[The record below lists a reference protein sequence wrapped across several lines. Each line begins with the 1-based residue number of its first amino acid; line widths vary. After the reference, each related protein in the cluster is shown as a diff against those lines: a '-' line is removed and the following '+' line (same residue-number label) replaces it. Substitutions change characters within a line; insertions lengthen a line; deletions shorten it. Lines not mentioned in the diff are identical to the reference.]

1 MSKRLL
7 ALSAVLAAPLTAAAT
22 GGSGLEAPDASRV
35 VSVKLYPGSATVE
48 RALNVAAGARQ
59 AVFACLPATLDVASL
74 RVDADAGIRV
84 GDMSTRQVVRELLG
98 SACASPLD
106 ERIRALEDKLAA
118 LQAEDG
124 GLSTAVGY
132 LNSFQRPQVKEGE
145 RADTS
150 AATAFPDPSQIAATA
165 QALSHSMHTVLQR
178 RHELLRQQQAIE
190 EELKPLLAERERAGG
205 RSTKVSVVSVTLA
218 AERAGQLRLSYQV
231 RGPGWQPGYRAT
243 LDSSAKKVLLQRQA
257 LVAQNTGEDW
267 DGVRLTLST
276 GQPGA
281 ATEGPTPRPW
291 RVSLRPQMQKSRAA
305 RGMAM
310 ESAAA
315 PMAMARAVPDEDAAA
330 PEEEPMPNF
339 DVASIDSAYAT
350 EFAVPQAIT
359 VPSSGQRVSLTLGEQ
374 QLDATLRVRTSPAQE
389 EAAYLIAEIAAP
401 EGVWP
406 GGPLDLYRD
415 GAYVG
420 KGRFDVDALA
430 QSGLAFG
437 RDENVR
443 VRAEM
448 PKRGAGSAGFI
459 GSRREQ
465 SIARTYTIENRHK
478 DAIELQVLDAAPVS
492 EHEDVRVQS
501 SYQPGPTSTEWRQ
514 QPGTILWEQKLA
526 GGGKQTFSAS
536 HTITWPKDQ
545 NLSDRH

>member
-1 MSKRLL
+1 
-7 ALSAVLAAPLTAAAT
+7 
-22 GGSGLEAPDASRV
+22 
-35 VSVKLYPGSATVE
+35 
-48 RALNVAAGARQ
+48 
-59 AVFACLPATLDVASL
+59 
-74 RVDADAGIRV
+74 
-84 GDMSTRQVVRELLG
+84 
-98 SACASPLD
+98 ACASPLD
-106 ERIRALEDKLAA
+106 ERIRALEDRLAA

-124 GLSTAVGY
+124 GIEAAVGY
-132 LNSFQRPQVKEGE
+132 LNSFQRPAEKEGQG
-145 RADTS
+145 
-150 AATAFPDPSQIAATA
+150 AAAPGMGDPGQIAATA

-178 RHELLRQQQAIE
+178 RHELLRQQQAVE
-190 EELKPLLAERERAGG
+190 EELKPLLAECKRIGG
-205 RSTKVSVVSVTLA
+205 GDAKVSVVSVTLA
-218 AERAGQLRLSYQV
+218 AERAGQLRLTYQV

-243 LDSSAKKVLLQRQA
+243 LDSSSKKVLLQRQA

-267 DGVRLTLST
+267 NGVRLTLST
-276 GQPGA
+276 GQPGG

-291 RVSLRPQMQKSRAA
+291 RVTLRPPMQKNARAA
-305 RGMAM
+305 GMAM
-310 ESAAA
+310 ESA
-315 PMAMARAVPDEDAAA
+315 PMAMARSVAREDADAAA
-330 PEEEPMPNF
+330 PEEEPMPSF
-339 DVASIDSAYAT
+339 DVTSIDSAYAT
-350 EFAVPQAIT
+350 EFAVPQPIT

-374 QLDATLRVRTSPAQE
+374 QLDAKLRVRTSPAQE

-430 QSGLAFG
+430 RSGLAFG

-501 SYQPGPTSTEWRQ
+501 SYQPNPTSTEWRQ
-514 QPGTILWEQKLA
+514 QPGTVLWEHKLA
-526 GGGKQTFSAS
+526 AGGTQKFSAS

>member
-7 ALSAVLAAPLTAAAT
+7 ALSAVLAAPLTAAAA
-22 GGSGLEAPDASRV
+22 GGGIDAPDISRV
-35 VSVKLYPGSATVE
+35 TAVKLYPGSATVE
-48 RALNVAAGARQ
+48 RALEVAAGARQ

-84 GDMSTRQVVRELLG
+84 GDMSTRQVARELLG
-98 SACASPLD
+98 RACASPLD
-106 ERIRALEDKLAA
+106 ERIRALEDRLAA

-124 GLSTAVGY
+124 GIEAAVGY
-132 LNSFQRPQVKEGE
+132 LNSFQRPAEKEGQG
-145 RADTS
+145 
-150 AATAFPDPSQIAATA
+150 AAAPGMDAPGQIAATA
-165 QALSHSMHTVLQR
+165 QALSQSMHTVLQR

-190 EELKPLLAERERAGG
+190 EELKPLLAERKRIGG
-205 RSTKVSVVSVTLA
+205 GDAKVSVVSVTLA
-218 AERAGQLRLSYQV
+218 AERAGQLRLTYQV

-243 LDSSAKKVLLQRQA
+243 LDSSSKKVLLQRQA

-267 DGVRLTLST
+267 NGVRLTLST
-276 GQPGA
+276 GQPGG

-291 RVSLRPQMQKSRAA
+291 RVSLRPPMQKNARAA
-305 RGMAM
+305 GMAM
-310 ESAAA
+310 ESA
-315 PMAMARAVPDEDAAA
+315 PMAMARSAPREDADAAA
-330 PEEEPMPNF
+330 PEEEPMPSF
-339 DVASIDSAYAT
+339 DVTSIDSAYAT
-350 EFAVPQAIT
+350 EFAVPQPIT

-374 QLDATLRVRTSPAQE
+374 QLDAKLRVRTSPAQE

-430 QSGLAFG
+430 RSGLAFG

-465 SIARTYTIENRHK
+465 SIARSYTIENRHK
-478 DAIELQVLDAAPVS
+478 DAIELQVLDAAPIS

-501 SYQPGPTSTEWRQ
+501 SYQPNPTSTEWRQ
-514 QPGTILWEQKLA
+514 QPGTVLWEHKLA
-526 GGGKQTFSAS
+526 GGGTQKFSAS

>member
-22 GGSGLEAPDASRV
+22 GGGGLDAPDVSRV
-35 VSVKLYPGSATVE
+35 TAVKLYPGSATVE
-48 RALNVAAGARQ
+48 RVLNVAAGARQ
-59 AVFACLPATLDVASL
+59 AVFACLPAALDVASL

-84 GDMSTRQVVRELLG
+84 GDMSTRQVARELLG
-98 SACASPLD
+98 RACASPLD
-106 ERIRALEDKLAA
+106 ERIRALEDRLAA

-124 GLSTAVGY
+124 GIETAVGY
-132 LNSFQRPQVKEGE
+132 LNSFQRPAEKEGQGATGGGA
-145 RADTS
+145 AD
-150 AATAFPDPSQIAATA
+150 PGQIAATA
-165 QALSHSMHTVLQR
+165 QALTQSMHTALQR

-190 EELKPLLAERERAGG
+190 EELKPLLAERKRIGG
-205 RSTKVSVVSVTLA
+205 GDAKVSVVSVTLA
-218 AERAGQLRLSYQV
+218 AERAGQLRLTYQV

-243 LDSSAKKVLLQRQA
+243 LDSSTKKVLLQRQA

-267 DGVRLTLST
+267 NGVRLTLST
-276 GQPGA
+276 GQPGG

-291 RVSLRPQMQKSRAA
+291 RVSLRPPMQKNARAA
-305 RGMAM
+305 GMAM
-310 ESAAA
+310 ESA
-315 PMAMARAVPDEDAAA
+315 PMAMARSVAREDADAAA
-330 PEEEPMPNF
+330 PEEEPMPSF
-339 DVASIDSAYAT
+339 DVTSIDSAYAT

-374 QLDATLRVRTSPAQE
+374 QLDAKLRVRTSPAQE

-430 QSGLAFG
+430 RSGLAFG

-501 SYQPGPTSTEWRQ
+501 SYQPNPTSTEWRQ
-514 QPGTILWEQKLA
+514 QPGTVLWEHKLA
-526 GGGKQTFSAS
+526 AGATQKFSAS

>member
-7 ALSAVLAAPLTAAAT
+7 ALSAVLAAPLTAAAA
-22 GGSGLEAPDASRV
+22 GGAIDAPDASRV
-35 VSVKLYPGSATVE
+35 VAVKLYPGSATVE
-48 RALNVAAGARQ
+48 RVLNVSAGARQ
-59 AVFACLPATLDVASL
+59 AVFACLPAALDVASL

-84 GDMSTRQVVRELLG
+84 GDMSTRQVARELLG
-98 SACASPLD
+98 RACSSPLD
-106 ERIRALEDKLAA
+106 ERIRALEDQLAA

-124 GLSTAVGY
+124 GIEAAVGY
-132 LNSFQRPQVKEGE
+132 LNSFQRPAEKEGQGAAGGAA
-145 RADTS
+145 AD
-150 AATAFPDPSQIAATA
+150 PGQIAATV
-165 QALSHSMHTVLQR
+165 QALTHSMHTALQR
-178 RHELLRQQQAIE
+178 RHELARQMQAIE
-190 EELKPLLAERERAGG
+190 DDLKPLLAERERVGG
-205 RSTKVSVVSVTLA
+205 RNAKVSVVSVALA
-218 AERAGQLRLSYQV
+218 AERAGQLRLTYQV

-243 LDSSAKKVLLQRQA
+243 LDSASKKVLLQRQA

-267 DGVRLTLST
+267 NGVRLTLST
-276 GQPGA
+276 GQPGG

-291 RVSLRPQMQKSRAA
+291 RVTLRPPMQKNARAA
-305 RGMAM
+305 GMAM
-310 ESAAA
+310 ESA
-315 PMAMARAVPDEDAAA
+315 PMAMARSAPREDADAAA
-330 PEEEPMPNF
+330 PEEEPMPSF
-339 DVASIDSAYAT
+339 DVTSIDSAYAT
-350 EFAVPQAIT
+350 EFAVPQPIT

-374 QLDATLRVRTSPAQE
+374 QLDAKLRVRTSPAQE

-406 GGPLDLYRD
+406 GGLLDLYRD

-478 DAIELQVLDAAPVS
+478 DAIELQVLDAAPIS

-514 QPGTILWEQKLA
+514 QPGTVLWEHKLA
-526 GGGKQTFSAS
+526 AGATQKFSAS